1 MDPSELQLALK
12 SILIDLDESSVKVL
26 NNVVNV
32 QNIVIVK
39 IGDKYYLKKMKCLI
53 ELDCILKMM
62 NDQNYRPPV
71 KSQKIISLV
80 NTIKTLQNIEKDGK
94 QSLTSTKESK
104 KVIKCANNDNGI
116 SFSSEDHKNLL
127 IRYLFEKVKLLEL
140 KNNKEKA

>member
-1 MDPSELQLALK
+1 MDPSELRLALE
-12 SILIDLDESSVKVL
+12 SISIDLDESSVKVL
-26 NNVVNV
+26 NNMVNV

-39 IGDKYYLKKMKCLI
+39 IGEKYYFKENEILI
-53 ELDCILKMM
+53 EFDCILKMM

-71 KSQKIISLV
+71 RNQKIISLV
-80 NTIKTLQNIEKDGK
+80 ETIKTLRNIENNGE

-104 KVIKCANNDNGI
+104 KGIKCNDNGI

-140 KNNKEKA
+140 NMSNK